1 MRSCD
6 GCTECCK
13 GYVSGYV
20 RNKPFY
26 AGHACHYMGE
36 KGCTIYKDRPH
47 DPCVAFKCGW
57 LLEEELFPEWFKPSV
72 SKVLIVKLK
81 TDRSKIDF
89 YRIVE
94 CGQKLDAM
102 YLNYLFLCFLN
113 KKINIQVYML
123 GGVTNYGSPEFL
135 EDIKHNFFQ
144 DPK

>member
-1 MRSCD
+1 
-6 GCTECCK
+6 
-13 GYVSGYV
+13 
-20 RNKPFY
+20 
-26 AGHACHYMGE
+26 MGE